1 MASPTLKPEKKLA
14 DFLKDK
20 QEPFILEVYLLERS
34 SCSKKW
40 SPCSSK
46 SLEKPASS
54 CFFNKN
60 RKPHFPFFKVLLT
73 AIHDKKKKKFATT
86 KDSNITNQ
94 HANVAVTITHEDEA
108 NDVDQTPIET
118 DRFSTASSS
127 TLFNS
132 CSDIDDD
139 DDDDEDRASFSSHKH
154 YNPLFSS
161 DTCQASDVC
170 NMRIQSQQDTTNGKH
185 QKRCIEVCVTH
196 ETLNKDVCVCGV
208 VVPKKFTEESLLS
221 AALFSSL
228 IQTSKK
234 DHNYTKELQ
243 EILGHDVS
251 HHVMKSKRVLHKTKR
266 LLFDCVRELT
276 KNLPEKDCK
285 QFMGPEK
292 LGKMLWERTKEWS
305 SQRGG
310 NYERNLSN
318 LLNLDYLDS
327 INEWSEFKT
336 EVKDI
341 SIEIADAILECVI
354 RDVVVADMIEILSP
368 TTQQN

>member
-1 MASPTLKPEKKLA
+1 
-14 DFLKDK
+14 
-20 QEPFILEVYLLERS
+20 
-34 SCSKKW
+34 
-40 SPCSSK
+40 
-46 SLEKPASS
+46 
-54 CFFNKN
+54 
-60 RKPHFPFFKVLLT
+60 
-73 AIHDKKKKKFATT
+73 
-86 KDSNITNQ
+86 
-94 HANVAVTITHEDEA
+94 
-108 NDVDQTPIET
+108 
-118 DRFSTASSS
+118 
-127 TLFNS
+127 
-132 CSDIDDD
+132 
-139 DDDDEDRASFSSHKH
+139 
-154 YNPLFSS
+154 
-161 DTCQASDVC
+161 
-170 NMRIQSQQDTTNGKH
+170 
-185 QKRCIEVCVTH
+185 VTH